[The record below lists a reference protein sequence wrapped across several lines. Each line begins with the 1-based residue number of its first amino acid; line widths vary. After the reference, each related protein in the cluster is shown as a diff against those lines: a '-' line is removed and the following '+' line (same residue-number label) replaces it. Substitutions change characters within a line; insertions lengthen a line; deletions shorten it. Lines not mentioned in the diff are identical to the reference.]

1 MTWND
6 IEFLQKGWIKKTAII
21 LANLMTLGN
30 VSLAILAIVFIFLE
44 VNNYILLFAKILAI
58 CGVLDFTDGKLARI
72 GGSKKLAVD
81 IDTIVD
87 AIAFGILPAIF
98 LAYEVSSI
106 HIAVGVLT
114 GLVYLSA
121 VWYRLYRFVKRDPLY
136 TLYFTGLPS
145 PFAALVLSC
154 LVVFHET
161 PAWEFII
168 ATLVISGFMISK
180 TPFPSFK
187 GVPSKFDLFWIIS
200 TTVIIL
206 CFIFFPFSIMVYPAY
221 FLATYMVVYL
231 IFSPEYAL
239 KLEEKRNNKKNS

>member
-1 MTWND
+1 LTWND

-168 ATLVISGFMISK
+168 KHLFHLLKVFLVNL
-180 TPFPSFK
+180 T
-187 GVPSKFDLFWIIS
+187 
-200 TTVIIL
+200 
-206 CFIFFPFSIMVYPAY
+206 CFG
-221 FLATYMVVYL
+221 L
-231 IFSPEYAL
+231 
-239 KLEEKRNNKKNS
+239 